1 MAKEEHDFAQ
11 MAMPVLDQT
20 VVSAIGWIQEP
31 AHHKSNPDLVH
42 SLTLNAQ
49 MALLA
54 SMVSVVPTMAH
65 SDLSAVPLPRFFG
78 LLISASY

>member
-1 MAKEEHDFAQ
+1 
-11 MAMPVLDQT
+11 
-20 VVSAIGWIQEP
+20 
-31 AHHKSNPDLVH
+31 VH

-65 SDLSAVPLPRFFG
+65 SDLSAVPLPHFFG
-78 LLISASY
+78 LLISRLINLLLYISISIHPFNFYSIK